1 MSRVPAMWYVII
13 GRDSPDALAIRKRVR
28 AAHLARAQVLL
39 AAGRILVA
47 GPCPAIDAPDPGPA
61 GFTGS
66 VIIAE
71 FASLADAQAWIAAD
85 PYVTEGVFESH
96 EVRPF
101 VKSLP

>member
-1 MSRVPAMWYVII
+1 MWYVIF
-13 GRDSPDALAIRKRVR
+13 GKDSPDALGIRKHARP
-28 AAHLARAQVLL
+28 AHLERVKKLVDL
-39 AAGRILVA
+39 GRLLVA

-61 GFTGS
+61 GFSGS

-71 FASLADAQAWIAAD
+71 FASLADAKAWIAAD

>member
-1 MSRVPAMWYVII
+1 MWYVII
-13 GRDSPDALAIRKRVR
+13 GRDSPNALEIRKRVR
-28 AAHLARAQVLL
+28 AAHLERARALVDEGLM
-39 AAGRILVA
+39 LVA
-47 GPCPAIDAPDPGPA
+47 GPCPAIDSPDPGPA

-71 FASLADAQAWIAAD
+71 FASLTAAQAWAAAD

-101 VKSLP
+101 VKTLP